1 MSHKF
6 SSESL
11 RKKIKVMKGK
21 LSHSEPEHP
30 SVRVGYWKSNDGTVD
45 SSVANGDKILVNG
58 KVADTNPPNGHPKTQ
73 SNGHTNGHANG
84 HANDGLNGHTSEN
97 DVSCPDKGIK
107 RERRYEVISRKRHV
121 REDSIRSES
130 LKSVSFKGVDSLPES
145 TSILIPPR
153 GKDSETDSGETLIL
167 STTPT
172 ISRMASFGTSSTFV
186 DTKTAFRLWSD
197 AELHFQREVIEK
209 YETGGK
215 LWTKKSLLEIEEKIG
230 SENPV
235 KIPAFVGKGYV
246 FEKEPGVMYQVE
258 FHGYQALAFPPSHR
272 PNGMPY
278 SSLSLKSMPFDYSD
292 SRSHE
297 VELGIFHKC
306 TALWLSN
313 PIGQHFYSMFMKL
326 PLPPYINKI
335 VCFDLGSIT
344 AKPADAYPH
353 TRQAIY
359 RHAAALTIIEC
370 LHKRFGSKIR
380 LYAQDTT
387 YTNECVKVL
396 YKKGFSV
403 IGQHGAGGFAEIDET
418 TLVFAPNPSFCVKEV
433 VADIAQ
439 PAAMF
444 WNTVL
449 SPQESEK
456 ATMSALPLELDDRL
470 TSYYYRPEADPDT
483 PRVRALVQNYDRHQ
497 FPVTNLF
504 GSSSLYT
511 RGGMSVCHA

>member
-6 SSESL
+6 TSESL
-11 RKKIKVMKGK
+11 RKRIKLMKGM

-30 SVRVGYWKSNDGTVD
+30 SVQIGYWKSNDGTIE
-45 SSVANGDKILVNG
+45 SPVANGDKSPTDG
-58 KVADTNPPNGHPKTQ
+58 KAVYANCPNGHTKTQ
-73 SNGHTNGHANG
+73 SNGHTNGRAYGSPNG
-84 HANDGLNGHTSEN
+84 RLNGHTSDN
-97 DVSCPDKGIK
+97 NAPNIHRLDGSIK
-107 RERRYEVISRKRHV
+107 LGRRYEVVSRKRHV
-121 REDSIRSES
+121 REDIITGES
-130 LKSVSFKGVDSLPES
+130 PKSVSFKGVDSPTES
-145 TSILIPPR
+145 SD
-153 GKDSETDSGETLIL
+153 GKGSETDSGDTLIPDAA
-167 STTPT
+167 STTPRIT
-172 ISRMASFGTSSTFV
+172 SFETSSTFV
-186 DTKTAFRLWSD
+186 DARTAFRVWPD
-197 AELHFQREVIEK
+197 AELSFQRQVIEK
-209 YETGGK
+209 YETGSK
-215 LWTKKSLLEIEEKIG
+215 LWTKEGLRDIEEKIA

-235 KIPAFVGKGYV
+235 KIPAFAGKDYV
-246 FEKEPGVMYQVE
+246 FEKELGVTYQVE

-278 SSLSLKSMPFDYSD
+278 SSLSLKSMPFDYSE

-297 VELGIFHKC
+297 VELDVFHKC
-306 TALWLSN
+306 TALWLAN

-335 VCFDLGSIT
+335 ACFDLGSIT
-344 AKPADAYPH
+344 AKPADTYPH
-353 TRQAIY
+353 IRQAIY

-380 LYAQDTT
+380 LYSQDTT
-387 YTNECVKVL
+387 YTSECVKVL
-396 YKKGFSV
+396 HKKGFSI
-403 IGQHGAGGFAEIDET
+403 IGQHGAGGFAEIDDT

-456 ATMSALPLELDDRL
+456 ATTSTLPLELDDRL
-470 TSYYYRPEADPDT
+470 TSHYYQPEADPDT
-483 PRVRALVQNYDRHQ
+483 PRVRGLIENYDRHP

-504 GSSSLYT
+504 GSVSLYT
-511 RGGMSVCHA
+511 RSGMSVCHA